1 MHPYNS
7 WLFYKDTKFSPD
19 LLYYIIDN
27 QMIKLIFCAM
37 SPKRNQASFDSDF
50 RERNRH
56 LMAA

>member
-27 QMIKLIFCAM
+27 QIINLIFL
-37 SPKRNQASFDSDF
+37 R
-50 RERNRH
+50 RVTET
-56 LMAA
+56 